1 MVEGAANS
9 WLIILGAGL
18 VSYLLRAAPV
28 LFFGRGTA
36 YTGGSAFKLL
46 EYAAYTIIGGLISG
60 AIVKPTMLMDF
71 SFDTLWA
78 GIVRSMVIAFAFIL
92 SIRIRQPVLCLATS
106 LGFVLL
112 LQWVGVW

>member
-1 MVEGAANS
+1 MLEGAGN

-18 VSYLLRAAPV
+18 ASYLLRAAPPL
-28 LFFGRGTA
+28 LFWRGTA
-36 YTGGSAFKLL
+36 YTGGSVFKVL

-60 AIVKPTMLMDF
+60 AVVKPTMLMHF

-78 GIVRSMVIAFAFIL
+78 GIIRSLVIAFAFIL
-92 SIRIRQPVLCLATS
+92 SIRIRQPVLCRATS

-112 LQWVGVW
+112 LQWFGIW